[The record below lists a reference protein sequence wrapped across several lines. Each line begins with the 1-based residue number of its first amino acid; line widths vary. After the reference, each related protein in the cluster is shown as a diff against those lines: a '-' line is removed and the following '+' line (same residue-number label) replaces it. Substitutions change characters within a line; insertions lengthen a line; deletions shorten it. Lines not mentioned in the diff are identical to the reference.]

1 LKVPQKVAATGI
13 DQSCCIP
20 LGRLEL
26 VLRRIQCASGLPNLF
41 QFEDGLNFFR
51 PLGWLDIAD
60 GKKVKADDLVR
71 AFSGPNGGDL
81 K

>member
-1 LKVPQKVAATGI
+1 MATLQRLIADKFLSKLAESKDVDAEKV
-13 DQSCCIP
+13 
-20 LGRLEL
+20 GRLRDL
-26 VLRRIQCASGLPNLF
+26 L
-41 QFEDGLNFFR
+41 
-51 PLGWLDIAD
+51 AD